1 MILKACISL
10 VPFFLESMGDE
21 VNHIMTFI
29 SLNPRLFQSGNLIM
43 TTVDVSTLPKFIS
56 VFNLLHHFFFC
67 IIVVVQQTMN
77 ARKWQIII
85 LYPAKLVS

>member
-56 VFNLLHHFFFC
+56 VFNLLHHFFLHHC
-67 IIVVVQQTMN
+67 GGSTNDECKKMANYYIISCK
-77 ARKWQIII
+77 AG
-85 LYPAKLVS
+85 